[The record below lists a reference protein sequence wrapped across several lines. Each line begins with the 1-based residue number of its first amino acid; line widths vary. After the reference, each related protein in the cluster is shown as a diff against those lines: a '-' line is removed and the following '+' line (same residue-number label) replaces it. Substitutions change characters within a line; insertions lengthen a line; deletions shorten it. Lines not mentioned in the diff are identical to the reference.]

1 MKIILFVLLSAAAAG
16 AESWKPEIIFRNGTD
31 GRRLEK
37 MTVRF
42 LSLENGMQE
51 TAKYENVDSGFKFPA
66 IEVNESAPVL
76 IQTLYKNAT
85 YNKMVPPVP
94 AMRNRPQEITVYESS
109 SDFSRVSVQSVLN
122 AVREEEGVRIMKI
135 YFLNKISSPKAAW
148 YDSEGFEIYIPENA
162 EEIQAQMTQGSGQMP
177 IPLSLSEG
185 KNGKKIQRAILPG
198 ESDIQ
203 ISFLLRGKE
212 SVTFRDRLS
221 IDKSKE
227 KVILYR
233 PKSMNLEFSGV
244 RAEKITDEAPMNA
257 AAYKLEAEKDKVYE
271 IRFSGG
277 EAVKTGAPK
286 GRLLRNGSIFTDIWK
301 SLYGVLFVFFF
312 LLAVKYGIS
321 FFRQRTG
328 KKKEHSL

>member
-1 MKIILFVLLSAAAAG
+1 MRIILFYLFYIAAVG
-16 AESWKPEIIFRNGTD
+16 AENWKPEIVFKNGTD

-51 TAKYENVDSGFKFPA
+51 TAKYENIDSGFKFPE
-66 IEVNESAPVL
+66 IQVSESAPVL
-76 IQTLYKNAT
+76 IQTVYKNAT

-135 YFLNKISSPKAAW
+135 YFLNNISSPKTAW
-148 YDSEGFEIYIPENA
+148 FDPEGFEIYIPENA
-162 EEIQAQMTQGSGQMP
+162 EEIQAQLTQGGGQMP

-185 KNGKKIQRAILPG
+185 KNGKKINRAILPG

-203 ISFLLRGKE
+203 ISFLIRGKD
-212 SVTFRDRLS
+212 SVTFKDRLS
-221 IDKSKE
+221 IDKSRE

-244 RAEKITDEAPMNA
+244 KAEKITDEAPMNA
-257 AAYKLEAEKDKVYE
+257 AAYKLEAEKDKMYE

-277 EAVKTGAPK
+277 EAVKANAPK
-286 GRLLRNGSIFTDIWK
+286 GRILRNASIFTDVWK

-312 LLAVKYGIS
+312 LLAVKYGINIL
-321 FFRQRTG
+321 QARTG
-328 KKKEHSL
+328 RK